1 MCHVWYINEEVFLTC
16 SPVVRSTVC
25 VHLPVCTSAPVP
37 GKLPKNFRDLMS
49 CFCIVMTGTN
59 TTQW

>member
-1 MCHVWYINEEVFLTC
+1 MYR
-16 SPVVRSTVC
+16 SMYVVRVCYTHCSTV
-25 VHLPVCTSAPVP
+25 PVCTSAPVP

>member
-1 MCHVWYINEEVFLTC
+1 MCGNEEVFLTFT
-16 SPVVRSTVC
+16 VVTSV
-25 VHLPVCTSAPVP
+25 VPVCTSAPVP